1 MGRNL
6 GEIENQ
12 FGRNWFAK
20 STNLLSNFAQIG
32 LNKKINSVMISI
44 SLECFSLPSCIYW
57 SGFSTYPWY
66 SGTSEDIIAE

>member
-20 STNLLSNFAQIG
+20 SANLLSNFAQIG

-44 SLECFSLPSCIYW
+44 SLREFGLRKSL
-57 SGFSTYPWY
+57 
-66 SGTSEDIIAE
+66 